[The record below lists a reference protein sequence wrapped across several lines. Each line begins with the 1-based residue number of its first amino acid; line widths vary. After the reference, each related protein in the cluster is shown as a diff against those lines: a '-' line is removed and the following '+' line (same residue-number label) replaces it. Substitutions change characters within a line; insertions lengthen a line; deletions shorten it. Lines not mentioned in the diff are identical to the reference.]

1 MLLVMSSEQSGP
13 FIHAFPLPSFV
24 PTSFVVF
31 AASAA
36 LAEPRIKW
44 EVINSL
50 PLMMPPPSILVS
62 LTTRALKI
70 PLVKIQR
77 ALQVSH

>member
-50 PLMMPPPSILVS
+50 PLMPPPSILVS

>member
-1 MLLVMSSEQSGP
+1 MLLVMSGP

-50 PLMMPPPSILVS
+50 PLMPPPASLHPRLVDYS
-62 LTTRALKI
+62 CAKDSSR
-70 PLVKIQR
+70 
-77 ALQVSH
+77 